1 MNAGAPRAPAPPGR
15 TRAAALAEPGFGFR
29 FVAPLALGSTLNP
42 INSTMIATALVPIAA
57 DFRISAAEAGWL
69 IAGLYLAS
77 AVAQP
82 ALGHLADVLGPRRI
96 FLASL
101 VLVAGAGLLGSLAP
115 TFGSLVAA
123 RVLLGIGTS
132 GAYPSAMRLFRM
144 QADRLGAEPPR
155 VAMGYLALAAQSTAA
170 VGLALGGLLT
180 GAFGWHA
187 IFAVNIPLALATAA
201 LILLWVPRDPPR
213 TVSISRLLAGLDPVG
228 ITLFSAMLLGAMA
241 VVMDLGRPAWWA
253 LLGAAASGAALVV
266 HSARHPQPFIDVRM
280 LARNL
285 PLALTFVRAGA
296 LSTIVFSFVYGFA
309 QWLQGVAGRTSA
321 EAGLL
326 LLPISL
332 TAALASQIGARSRGI
347 RAPFIVGMAA
357 ALAGSLCLLLLDAA
371 TPALAMIALGVLL
384 GLPQGLFSTAT
395 QAAVYIQAPAGEIGT
410 AAGLQRTAQYLGA
423 IVATSLL
430 GLVYG
435 QRATDHGF
443 HLLAAIMAALSA
455 ALLISTIVDRTIPR
469 GRVG

>member
-1 MNAGAPRAPAPPGR
+1 MSAGAAGGEPPAPRAR
-15 TRAAALAEPGFGFR
+15 TVVLAEAGFGFR

-57 DFRISAAEAGWL
+57 DFHASAAEAGWL

-82 ALGHLADVLGPRRI
+82 ALGHLADVVGARRVY
-96 FLASL
+96 LASL

-115 TFGSLVAA
+115 SFGSLVAA

-170 VGLALGGLLT
+170 VGLALGGILT

-187 IFAVNIPLALATAA
+187 IFTVNIPLALATAI
-201 LILLWVPRDPPR
+201 LVLLWVPRDPPR
-213 TVSISRLLAGLDPVG
+213 TVRPARALPGLDLVG
-228 ITLFSAMLLGAMA
+228 IALFSAMLLAAMA
-241 VVMDLGRPAWWA
+241 VAMASERPAWWA
-253 LLGAAASGAALVV
+253 VCGAAAGGAALVV

-280 LARNL
+280 LKANL
-285 PLALTFVRAGA
+285 PLALTFLRAGA
-296 LSTIVFSFVYGFA
+296 LSTIVFCFVYGFA
-309 QWLQGVAGRTSA
+309 QWLQGVAGRSSA
-321 EAGLL
+321 QAGLL

-332 TAALASQIGARSRGI
+332 TAALSSQLGARSRGI

-357 ALAGSLCLLLLDAA
+357 ALAGSLCLLLIDAA
-371 TPALAMIALGVLL
+371 TPAPVMIALAVLL

-395 QAAVYIQAPAGEIGT
+395 QAAVYIQAPAGGIGT

-423 IVATSLL
+423 MLATSLL

-443 HLLAAIMAALSA
+443 HRLAAIMAALSA
-455 ALLISTIVDRTIPR
+455 VLLIGTLIDRTIPR
-469 GRVG
+469 ARPA